1 LLAATI
7 IKNVMFGDFFNN
19 VGRYPSYFITIVLGI
34 FISTFGWLAPLWKR
48 PITAV
53 ALVGFLVG
61 ALMTVILTLKAM
73 LGATPIT

>member
-1 LLAATI
+1 
-7 IKNVMFGDFFNN
+7 MFGDFFNN

-61 ALMTVILTLKAM
+61 ALMTVILTLRAM
-73 LGATPIT
+73 LGVTPVT

>member
-1 LLAATI
+1 
-7 IKNVMFGDFFNN
+7 MFGDFFNN

-61 ALMTVILTLKAM
+61 TLMTVILTLRAM
-73 LGATPIT
+73 LGVAPVT

>member
-1 LLAATI
+1 
-7 IKNVMFGDFFNN
+7 MFGDFFNN

-61 ALMTVILTLKAM
+61 TLMTVILTLRAM
-73 LGATPIT
+73 LGVTPIA

>member
-1 LLAATI
+1 
-7 IKNVMFGDFFNN
+7 MFGDFFNN

-61 ALMTVILTLKAM
+61 ALMTVILTLRAM
-73 LGATPIT
+73 LGVVPVT

>member
-1 LLAATI
+1 
-7 IKNVMFGDFFNN
+7 MFGDFFNN

-61 ALMTVILTLKAM
+61 TLMTVVLTLRAM
-73 LGATPIT
+73 LGVAPVT

>member
-1 LLAATI
+1 
-7 IKNVMFGDFFNN
+7 MFGDFFNN

-61 ALMTVILTLKAM
+61 SLMTVVFTLRAM
-73 LGATPIT
+73 LGVAPIT

>member
-1 LLAATI
+1 
-7 IKNVMFGDFFNN
+7 MFGDFFNN

-53 ALVGFLVG
+53 ALAGFLVG
-61 ALMTVILTLKAM
+61 TLMTVVLTLRAM
-73 LGATPIT
+73 LGVAPVT